1 MVPSQEKLSTHLL
14 HFPKVR
20 VVIIMYLNTIFYK
33 HTSLFLKP
41 TGNNSGNVGNP
52 STRPTWSTS
61 DESSAR
67 SPGLTLPCPKASPP
81 LGTPSQSDLHS
92 LLDRRPTHHLFHLPQ
107 VRQGLGCPPVQ
118 WHTSQAHGI
127 PARGINVK
135 RPNFGGLSPPHP
147 WSHDSAVYAH
157 VHPISHST
165 SGASLDQIADLR
177 ILGHFGHLHRFTRY
191 HTHRSGRTWDA
202 LQSNPTPV
210 THTLS
215 PPEA

>member
-107 VRQGLGCPPVQ
+107 LLPLIHHYCNHSHQPAGILLLQ
-118 WHTSQAHGI
+118 ATSLLSSLSRMIQKRNMLRAQLMNL
-127 PARGINVK
+127 PAPAAG
-135 RPNFGGLSPPHP
+135 RPQISP
-147 WSHDSAVYAH
+147 SD
-157 VHPISHST
+157 IT
-165 SGASLDQIADLR
+165 EE
-177 ILGHFGHLHRFTRY
+177 
-191 HTHRSGRTWDA
+191 
-202 LQSNPTPV
+202 
-210 THTLS
+210 
-215 PPEA
+215 PEEEQ